1 MTEPNNDAQGSAST
15 VIPSR
20 LLQNVYRWSNCDWGP
35 KRLQEYKEQVTPY
48 CLGKAYNSI
57 VEQLDAAKYSVV
69 HEMIDGKY
77 YGKGELL
84 YSPEVKAEKAE
95 LFAQT
100 TKDFRSDMFFSGQAD
115 CLSNLAKQAD
125 KKDLCKAFDEF
136 GLSVS
141 MGDPVKTS
149 AFWSTFFDLASAGN
163 HEDIELMKHDTDG
176 CLYSRMRAVISRTH
190 YIGRTLSCLYHY
202 ESCDNPH
209 VRGSTQAHE
218 ICPQCGDPASE
229 RTHFKDFAKPV
240 SDEINEFYK
249 RNSKF
254 TKSVSEKIKFI
265 EKESSLADDYAYA
278 WNLHQSNL
286 PYSNRTEPKS
296 RVQKWKQKL
305 HSQTST
311 SGSEEGIWR
320 PKYQSIHEILIPPL
334 SIPEVRDDGTLP
346 WEVLHDETLP
356 LSTTGNETKDGAPA
370 GT

>member
-1 MTEPNNDAQGSAST
+1 MPETNKNTESSSST
-15 VIPSR
+15 VAPSR
-20 LLQNVYRWSNCDWGP
+20 FLRKWYFESDVNWGWGP
-35 KRLQEYKEQVTPY
+35 EELLRYQEQIIPY
-48 CLGKAYNSI
+48 GLGKASN
-57 VEQLDAAKYSVV
+57 SVV
-69 HEMIDGKY
+69 LRLSQSRKQSVIIAFLDDHTQEY
-77 YGKGELL
+77 L
-84 YSPEVKAEKAE
+84 YSPAGQVEIDSLHARASY
-95 LFAQT
+95 
-100 TKDFRSDMFFSGQAD
+100 DFRSDIFGSGQAAE
-115 CLSNLAKQAD
+115 LAKQAD
-125 KKDLCKAFDEF
+125 KKDLCNAFDEF

-141 MGDPVKTS
+141 VGDPVKTLAS
-149 AFWSTFFDLASAGN
+149 WSKFFELASAGD
-163 HEDIELMKHDTDG
+163 HEDIALMKHDADG

-190 YIGRTLSCLYHY
+190 YLGPMLDQTNRY

-209 VRGSTQAHE
+209 VRGTRQARDS
-218 ICPQCGDPASE
+218 CPRCSDPISQRT

-240 SDEINEFYK
+240 SDEINRHYSDFHKAMNAWEFL
-249 RNSKF
+249 R
-254 TKSVSEKIKFI
+254 FI

-278 WNLHQSNL
+278 WYLHQSNL